1 MLLFFLE
8 EAVGKKPL
16 PQPYSLDKAMHV
28 IQAGATE
35 VRLDLEANMDAKLAF
50 LIMDGVT
57 PRRRPRVTV
66 LSYRQYFRF
75 M

>member
-35 VRLDLEANMDAKLAF
+35 VRLDQVDLEANMDS
-50 LIMDGVT
+50 T
-57 PRRRPRVTV
+57 
-66 LSYRQYFRF
+66 
-75 M
+75 